1 MSKVSKTTLKSYF
14 KTGNIPTQTMFENL
28 IDTLLDCS
36 LGLGIV
42 DNNPGESSSERTAE
56 LDIAGLSI
64 YVSGLTSKTYENP
77 TAAANALLALSKQY
91 STVPDG
97 ISISYKDSMS
107 RYWSYRYEGGSW
119 VLNGDR
125 ISIPINLHL
134 NDEYISTSG
143 VGTLS
148 STIAGEGSEEN
159 PYVYSHGA
167 SQFIEYHEYESIYY
181 HGWISNANAGIACYD
196 KDYKFLSAPVKGSSG
211 SVAEVTKYLRAS
223 EIPAGTKYIR
233 YCTQVYY
240 MNGSSVA
247 ARDYGLNI
255 ESDSAAERNAVLVE
269 DLTQRVRNL
278 EAFTPSGIAGF
289 WADSLDPEEESEIGD
304 PSILDDWD
312 FHLIDVANK
321 RDLGKLQKNNIFRF
335 EDGSYAPVVV
345 CSGSAAV
352 EKEYETEDKGY
363 MIIRS
368 WNGKK
373 FLINGVGNSGRE
385 VIGLFNQEETV
396 DGVTSVELDQ
406 TGIAAGLAT
415 TKDSKARVIPFKNVD
430 CATGSKGK
438 NNIVTYFTGDSYIR
452 TAVCGYGGSATNE
465 ACRLSRA
472 LNGNTSNP
480 FDKSVFS
487 EQMAIHKLSH
497 IYAHFLKY
505 KTYYLH
511 NPQRWGGG
519 TSSNEGAPNA
529 SNWGTK
535 SGIRWSIDNRQSYS
549 YGAWSTTASNFYAT
563 SSKGSPGNWSEFVN
577 NYYSKWKCLEHLVA
591 LSYAVEN
598 GIEPDTE
605 FSVYGER
612 YLYKTI
618 EGTKSPLEGE
628 LNAKLFKLITLQ
640 FNAFDASG
648 NTITVDADLVLVAP
662 VVDGYISWGDVF
674 DYGYGGLE
682 AVSKATNE
690 AQTEREIRVY
700 LCTHQSELTDDNTVS
715 TETQFAFESTYRYLG
730 KSSVVTYGDGYAA
743 KLMPLTII
751 PSANGAGLTNGACAY
766 SWRSHYAGDT
776 YTKKARLGIR
786 GRGLATDGH
795 DSSRLWYGHVA
806 ASLATQA
813 FAFAPQV
820 GMENLSK

>member
-1 MSKVSKTTLKSYF
+1 MSKVTKTALKNYF
-14 KTGNIPTQTMFENL
+14 KTGNIPTQAMFENL

-36 LGLGIV
+36 LGLGLV
-42 DNNPGESSSERTAE
+42 DYNPGESSTERTVE
-56 LDIAGLSI
+56 VNIAGLSI
-64 YVSGLTSKTYENP
+64 YVSGLTSQTYENP
-77 TAAANALLALSKQY
+77 TAAATALLALSKQY

-97 ISISYKDSMS
+97 LSISYKDGMG
-107 RYWSYRYEGGSW
+107 RYWSYRYEGSTW

-125 ISIPINLHL
+125 ISIPVELHL
-134 NDEYISTSG
+134 NDEYLSTSG

-148 STIAGEGSEEN
+148 STIAGDGSSEN
-159 PYVYSHGA
+159 PYVHSHGA
-167 SQFIEYHEYESIYY
+167 SQFIELHQYESIYY

-196 KDYKFLSAPVKGSSG
+196 EDYRFLSALIKGSGS
-211 SVAEVTKYLRAS
+211 SVAEVTRYVRAS

-233 YCTQVYY
+233 FCTQVNY
-240 MNGSSVA
+240 MNGSTVA
-247 ARDYGLNI
+247 QRSYELNI

-278 EAFTPSGIAGF
+278 EAFAPSGIAGF
-289 WADSLDPEEESEIGD
+289 WADSLDPEEESQIGD

-335 EDGSYAPVVV
+335 QSGEYAPVVV
-345 CSGSAAV
+345 CSGSDAV
-352 EKEYETEDKGY
+352 EEGYETVDQGY
-363 MIIRS
+363 MIVRA

-373 FLINGVGNSGRE
+373 FLVNGVGNSGRE

-396 DGVTSVELDQ
+396 DGVTSVELDW

-415 TKDSKARVIPFKNVD
+415 IKDSKARVIPFKNVNLS
-430 CATGSKGK
+430 TGSKGK
-438 NNIVTYFTGDSYIR
+438 NNIVEYFTGDSYIK
-452 TAVCGYGGSATNE
+452 TNVCGYGGTASNE

-472 LNGNTSNP
+472 LNDNNSDA

-519 TSSNEGAPNA
+519 TSSNDGAPSA
-529 SNWGTK
+529 ANWGTK
-535 SGIRWSIDNRQSYS
+535 TGIRWSIDNRQSYS
-549 YGAWSTTASNFYAT
+549 YGTWNTTPSNFYAT
-563 SSKGSPGNWSEFVN
+563 ASKGSPGNWSEFVN

-591 LSYAVEN
+591 LSYAVDN
-598 GIEPDTE
+598 NIEPDQQFE
-605 FSVYGER
+605 VYGET
-612 YLYKTI
+612 YSYKTI

-628 LNAKLFKLITLQ
+628 LNAKLFKYVTLQ
-640 FNAFDASG
+640 FSAFDASG
-648 NTITVDADLVLVAP
+648 NAITIDADLVLVAP

-682 AVSKATNE
+682 AVSKATGPS
-690 AQTEREIRVY
+690 TREIKAY
-700 LCTHQSELTDDNTVS
+700 LCTHQSELTNDNTVTTQ
-715 TETQFAFESTYRYLG
+715 TEFAFESTYKYLG
-730 KSSVVTYGDGYAA
+730 KSSRSTYDSGYSA

-751 PSANGAGLTNGACAY
+751 PALAGGGLSNGACAY
-766 SWRSHYAGDT
+766 NYATHSAGDT
-776 YTKKARLGIR
+776 KTVRARLGIR
-786 GRGLATDGH
+786 GRGLASRDYA
-795 DSSRLWYGHVA
+795 SSRLWYGSYAASHVA
-806 ASLATQA
+806 QSY
-813 FAFAPQV
+813 AFAPQV
-820 GMENLSK
+820 GMENLSR